1 MKVKVWMEMSIEVND
16 PVFAELSAIHA
27 QPCGVG
33 ESEQYEK
40 AIEAIEQ
47 ATGYAF
53 YDGAKDAII
62 DHSEPRITAVYDGE
76 TGTAIL
82 EG

>member
-1 MKVKVWMEMSIEVND
+1 MKVRVCIEMCVEVNNR
-16 PVFAELSAIHA
+16 VFTELSAIHA
-27 QPCGVG
+27 NVCGVG

-40 AIEAIEQ
+40 AITAIEQ

-53 YDGAKDAII
+53 YDDAKDAI
-62 DHSEPRITAVYDGE
+62 DHSEPRITAVYDEE

>member
-1 MKVKVWMEMSIEVND
+1 MKVRVCIEMCVEVND

-27 QPCGVG
+27 NPYGVG

-40 AIEAIEQ
+40 AIDAIEQ
-47 ATGYAF
+47 VTGYAF
-53 YDGAKDAII
+53 YDDAKDAI
-62 DHSEPRITAVYDGE
+62 DHSEPRITAVYDE
-76 TGTAIL
+76 KRGTVIL

>member
-1 MKVKVWMEMSIEVND
+1 MKVRVGIEMCVEVND

-27 QPCGVG
+27 DVCGVG
-33 ESEQYEK
+33 ESEQYERAIS
-40 AIEAIEQ
+40 AIEL

-53 YDGAKDAII
+53 YDDVKDAI
-62 DHSEPRITAVYDGE
+62 DHSEPRITAVYDEE
-76 TGTAIL
+76 TGTVIL

>member
-1 MKVKVWMEMSIEVND
+1 MKVKVWIEMCVEVND
-16 PVFAELSAIHA
+16 PVFVELSTIHA

-40 AIEAIEQ
+40 AIKAIEQ

-53 YDGAKDAII
+53 YDGVKDAT